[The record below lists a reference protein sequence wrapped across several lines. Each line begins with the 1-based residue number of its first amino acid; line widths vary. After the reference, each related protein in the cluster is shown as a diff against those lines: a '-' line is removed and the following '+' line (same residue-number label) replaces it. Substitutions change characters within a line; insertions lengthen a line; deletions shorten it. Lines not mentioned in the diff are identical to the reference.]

1 MIKSVKHYK
10 KNQLSRDLLL
20 KTKRQNVMNSPRL
33 DKVSVSLMVKEALLN
48 SNKLLTPLMLLKLIT
63 GQKPKVTVAKKS
75 VAQFKLRQGK
85 AIGCKVT
92 LRNEMMYSFLDRIIY
107 NILPQIIEVKNK
119 KLKVHANTL
128 TIGVEDISIFPE
140 LENQYEF
147 LKTTQGLNLT
157 FVLKNSKSKRDTK
170 YLFSGL
176 KIPV

>member
-1 MIKSVKHYK
+1 MFSFICY
-10 KNQLSRDLLL
+10 
-20 KTKRQNVMNSPRL
+20 
-33 DKVSVSLMVKEALLN
+33 
-48 SNKLLTPLMLLKLIT
+48 
-63 GQKPKVTVAKKS
+63 
-75 VAQFKLRQGK
+75 
-85 AIGCKVT
+85 CYY
-92 LRNEMMYSFLDRIIY
+92 YST
-107 NILPQIIEVKNK
+107 ILPQIIEVKNK

-157 FVLKNSKSKRDTK
+157 FVLKNSKSKRDTR